1 MLLTLVAAVYP
12 SKVRRAFTSPPHFVA
27 AVLCNVLLSLGFTLV
42 LLLDDPARSLLLIAL
57 SPFWSALLGL
67 ILLGDPLPLRTRWAL
82 VFSFI
87 AIGIVLAPRVINVST
102 PGDEILGSMWLD
114 AIALGTGL
122 ALGVTYTVYRH
133 AGLHAP
139 GADLLLA
146 TLPSALLIGIVCLYM
161 PCDAA
166 DATVATLAC
175 TPLAV
180 WRSRSFLCLALGDA
194 VLIVIDVFAIAYA
207 PKHVSGSECA
217 LIGLLENILAPLWVF
232 ARFGDVPS
240 GWTVAG
246 GALLLATLVGHEVAA
261 REPVRV
267 SQPGAR
273 GYRTVNNL

>member
-1 MLLTLVAAVYP
+1 M
-12 SKVRRAFTSPPHFVA
+12 
-27 AVLCNVLLSLGFTLV
+27 
-42 LLLDDPARSLLLIAL
+42 
-57 SPFWSALLGL
+57 
-67 ILLGDPLPLRTRWAL
+67 
-82 VFSFI
+82 FSFI

-161 PCDAA
+161 PCGAPTRLSQRWRA
-166 DATVATLAC
+166 RR
-175 TPLAV
+175 AV

-194 VLIVIDVFAIAYA
+194 VLIVIDVFARGRS
-207 PKHVSGSECA
+207 VSGSEVRA
-217 LIGLLENILAPLWVF
+217 HWPPREHPRAAVGF

-240 GWTVAG
+240 AWTVAG
-246 GALLLATLVGHEVAA
+246 GRSCSPH
-261 REPVRV
+261 
-267 SQPGAR
+267 
-273 GYRTVNNL
+273 

>member
-1 MLLTLVAAVYP
+1 MAYISVVPSTLLPTP
-12 SKVRRAFTSPPHFVA
+12 SPRLTKRKLRIRR
-27 AVLCNVLLSLGFTLV
+27 
-42 LLLDDPARSLLLIAL
+42 
-57 SPFWSALLGL
+57 
-67 ILLGDPLPLRTRWAL
+67 
-82 VFSFI
+82 
-87 AIGIVLAPRVINVST
+87 
-102 PGDEILGSMWLD
+102 LD

-122 ALGVTYTVYRH
+122 ALGITYTVYRH

-166 DATVATLAC
+166 DVTVATLAC

-240 GWTVAG
+240 AWTVAG
-246 GALLLATLVGHEVAA
+246 GALLLATLIGHEVAA

>member
-1 MLLTLVAAVYP
+1 MATP
-12 SKVRRAFTSPPHFVA
+12 ERSSINQTSVKYDPVPFA
-27 AVLCNVLLSLGFTLV
+27 TTATADSLQQHE
-42 LLLDDPARSLLLIAL
+42 SI
-57 SPFWSALLGL
+57 
-67 ILLGDPLPLRTRWAL
+67 
-82 VFSFI
+82 
-87 AIGIVLAPRVINVST
+87 
-102 PGDEILGSMWLD
+102 
-114 AIALGTGL
+114 
-122 ALGVTYTVYRH
+122 
-133 AGLHAP
+133 
-139 GADLLLA
+139 
-146 TLPSALLIGIVCLYM
+146 M

-175 TPLAV
+175 TPLVV
-180 WRSRSFLCLALGDA
+180 WRSPSFLCLALGDA

-240 GWTVAG
+240 AWTVAG
-246 GALLLATLVGHEVAA
+246 GALLLATLIGHEVAA

>member
-1 MLLTLVAAVYP
+1 MAYISVVPSTLLPTP
-12 SKVRRAFTSPPHFVA
+12 SPRLTKRKLRIRR
-27 AVLCNVLLSLGFTLV
+27 
-42 LLLDDPARSLLLIAL
+42 
-57 SPFWSALLGL
+57 
-67 ILLGDPLPLRTRWAL
+67 
-82 VFSFI
+82 
-87 AIGIVLAPRVINVST
+87 
-102 PGDEILGSMWLD
+102 LD

-122 ALGVTYTVYRH
+122 ALGITYTVYRH

-175 TPLAV
+175 TPLVV
-180 WRSRSFLCLALGDA
+180 WRSPLFLCLALGDA

-240 GWTVAG
+240 AWTVAG
-246 GALLLATLVGHEVAA
+246 GALLLATLIGHEVAA

>member
-1 MLLTLVAAVYP
+1 
-12 SKVRRAFTSPPHFVA
+12 
-27 AVLCNVLLSLGFTLV
+27 
-42 LLLDDPARSLLLIAL
+42 
-57 SPFWSALLGL
+57 
-67 ILLGDPLPLRTRWAL
+67 
-82 VFSFI
+82 
-87 AIGIVLAPRVINVST
+87 
-102 PGDEILGSMWLD
+102 
-114 AIALGTGL
+114 
-122 ALGVTYTVYRH
+122 
-133 AGLHAP
+133 
-139 GADLLLA
+139 
-146 TLPSALLIGIVCLYM
+146 M

-166 DATVATLAC
+166 DVTVATLAC

-240 GWTVAG
+240 AWTVAG

-261 REPVRV
+261 REQVRV

>member
-1 MLLTLVAAVYP
+1 MAYTSVFVPSTLLPTRHRCDSQNAI
-12 SKVRRAFTSPPHFVA
+12 RR
-27 AVLCNVLLSLGFTLV
+27 
-42 LLLDDPARSLLLIAL
+42 
-57 SPFWSALLGL
+57 
-67 ILLGDPLPLRTRWAL
+67 
-82 VFSFI
+82 
-87 AIGIVLAPRVINVST
+87 
-102 PGDEILGSMWLD
+102 LD

-240 GWTVAG
+240 AWTVAG

>member
-1 MLLTLVAAVYP
+1 MRDGDAGEELDQRISCELRRNPGEHVAYI
-12 SKVRRAFTSPPHFVA
+12 S
-27 AVLCNVLLSLGFTLV
+27 VLCLRLY
-42 LLLDDPARSLLLIAL
+42 
-57 SPFWSALLGL
+57 SPRHRRDS
-67 ILLGDPLPLRTRWAL
+67 RN
-82 VFSFI
+82 
-87 AIGIVLAPRVINVST
+87 AIRR
-102 PGDEILGSMWLD
+102 LD
-114 AIALGTGL
+114 ATAIGTGL
-122 ALGVTYTVYRH
+122 ALGITYTVYRH

-166 DATVATLAC
+166 DVPVATLAC